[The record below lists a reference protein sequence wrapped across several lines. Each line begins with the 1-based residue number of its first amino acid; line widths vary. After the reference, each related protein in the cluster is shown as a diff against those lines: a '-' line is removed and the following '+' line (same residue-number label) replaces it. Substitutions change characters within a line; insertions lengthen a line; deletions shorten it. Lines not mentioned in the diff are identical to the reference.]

1 MPRLKTAI
9 PWSALTTSSPG
20 TGKPASALPNVS
32 ELDAYG
38 IKDPQ
43 PANERVKGAS
53 LGATLTLRRPV
64 AKLRGDFSTHAR
76 LGKLGCRIQVARDG
90 QHARA
95 AERGGVLGSRPSPCG
110 RHRGYLE
117 PIPRRASFQGR
128 HQSPGCVARSRAR
141 DCLRDHLNALD
152 GPMEQGRAAAGF
164 AGTETPLSDP
174 TGHWTGAGDT
184 SMSNSMYIRLRA
196 SLGGRAIGARL
207 IGVRVQPILLMGTA
221 RDSTRVAGASVDAL
235 VDLDFAGRVSRA
247 RYVV

>member
-128 HQSPGCVARSRAR
+128 HQSPGCVARSSGAGLPPRSPKCSRRADGAR
-141 DCLRDHLNALD
+141 SSGCRVCWNRNASFRPNRALD
-152 GPMEQGRAAAGF
+152 RGWRHIHEQLDVHTLEGLVGGESNRS
-164 AGTETPLSDP
+164 PLNRSKSSANLAH
-174 TGHWTGAGDT
+174 GYSA
-184 SMSNSMYIRLRA
+184 
-196 SLGGRAIGARL
+196 
-207 IGVRVQPILLMGTA
+207 
-221 RDSTRVAGASVDAL
+221 
-235 VDLDFAGRVSRA
+235 
-247 RYVV
+247 